1 MTAIMGLRQLVVV
14 VMVFIGLALGASAG
28 FYVYL
33 KVSGNFHTVE
43 QGRVYRA
50 GQINGA
56 ELEQAI
62 SSYGI
67 RSVLNL
73 RGAAPGEA
81 WYDNEIAVSR
91 TKGIAHYDYGISAE
105 RLVSVAQA
113 EEILLAIRNAPKP
126 ILIHCKAG
134 SDRTGLVSALYLF
147 SRGVDA
153 KSAER
158 ELSLRYGHFPYLVGG
173 TAAMDDSFDA
183 YVGDSLHSKTGG
195 TFGAFPTR
203 VTQGTTNMKAAH

>member
-1 MTAIMGLRQLVVV
+1 MATMDFRRLVFVVV
-14 VMVFIGLALGASAG
+14 FFISLVLCASAG
-28 FYVYL
+28 FYEYL
-33 KVSGNFHTVE
+33 KVSGNFHIVE
-43 QGRVYRA
+43 QGHVYRA
-50 GQINGA
+50 AQLNSA
-56 ELEQAI
+56 ELEQAL
-62 SSYGI
+62 SSHGI

-73 RGAAPGEA
+73 RGAFPGEA

-91 TKGIAHYDYGISAE
+91 TKGIAHYDYGLSAE

-153 KSAER
+153 KKAER

-173 TAAMDDSFDA
+173 TGAMDDSFHA
-183 YVGDSLHSKTGG
+183 YVGDSLFRKTGR
-195 TFGAFPTR
+195 TFGAFPAR
-203 VTQGTTNMKAAH
+203 EPQGTTNMKVEHR

>member
-1 MTAIMGLRQLVVV
+1 MTAIMSLRRLAVA
-14 VMVFIGLALGASAG
+14 VMVCIGLVLCASAG
-28 FYVYL
+28 FYEYL
-33 KVSGNFHTVE
+33 KVSGNFHVVE
-43 QGRVYRA
+43 QGHVYRA
-50 GQINGA
+50 GQLNGA

-62 SSYGI
+62 SSHGI

-73 RGAAPGEA
+73 RGAFPGET

-91 TKGIAHYDYGISAE
+91 TKSIAHYDYGLSAE

-126 ILIHCKAG
+126 ILIHCKSG

-147 SRGVDA
+147 SRGMDA

-158 ELSLRYGHFPYLVGG
+158 ELSLRFGHFPYLAGG
-173 TAAMDDSFDA
+173 TGAMDDSFHV
-183 YVGDSLHSKTGG
+183 YVEDSLYSKTGG
-195 TFGAFPTR
+195 LMTGHT
-203 VTQGTTNMKAAH
+203 K